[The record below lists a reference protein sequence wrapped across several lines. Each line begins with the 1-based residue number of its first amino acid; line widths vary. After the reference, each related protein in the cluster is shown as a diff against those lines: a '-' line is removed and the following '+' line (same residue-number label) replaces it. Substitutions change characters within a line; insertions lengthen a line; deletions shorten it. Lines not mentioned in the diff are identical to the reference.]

1 MPCPKLSTDQHKNMQ
16 FIVGDGKTFGVDLK
30 AAQKKGWAWG
40 GVVGCTYRCLAATR

>member
-30 AAQKKGWAWG
+30 AAQKKRVGVG
-40 GVVGCTYRCLAATR
+40 GL